1 MKKTFFA
8 ILLLAALSGAETL
21 VRWDSRAGLQSLDIP
36 PVWPAELQSVQRELA
51 VASGFRPLV
60 AAPKPV
66 STPFSAAIRVCATN
80 EAGFIIRWID
90 VPVAVPLDRQKLLG
104 AVMATGAVTN
114 AIAAFR
120 SDPRLAEW
128 WAGNLTY
135 VRGSTN
141 ATLMAAALGLDQA
154 AIEDLVLQCRP

>member
-1 MKKTFFA
+1 MKTLV
-8 ILLLAALSGAETL
+8 LLLACLSSAFGAERLARFDGRT
-21 VRWDSRAGLQSLDIP
+21 GFQTIDIP
-36 PVWPAELQSVQRELA
+36 AVWPAELQSVQREFA

-66 STPFSAAIRVCATN
+66 PTPFSAAIRVCATN
-80 EAGFIIRWID
+80 EAGFVIRWID